1 MRISAFPKCWIEDIS
16 EGRMSLFQWID
27 TATELECEGL
37 ELYPPFLTELTPGYL
52 RQVRNAM
59 ESRGMV
65 MSMMCHSPDFT
76 VPKDELPGQIAR
88 QKRMIQVTAELGGG
102 FCRVLSG
109 QRRPWMD
116 PEEGCKQVIDCIA
129 QCIPTAEECG
139 VVLAIENHFKDGY
152 WQYPEFAQKQEVFLR
167 ILDALDS
174 PWFGVQYDPSNAIVA
189 GEDPQALLDRVLP
202 RVKTVHASDRYIEPG
217 YKYEDVMASLA
228 VTGYP
233 SYMKHGEVGKGLND
247 YPAIFR
253 KLRSIGYDGWISIE
267 DGVNGLDEMK
277 RSILYLKKL
286 RKEYFETEG
295 NQCEDCV

>member
-16 EGRMSLFQWID
+16 EERMSLFQWID
-27 TATELECEGL
+27 IATELECDGL
-37 ELYPPFLTELTPGYL
+37 ELYPPFLAETNQAYL
-52 RQVRNAM
+52 KKVRRAI

-65 MSMMCHSPDFT
+65 VSMMCHSPDFT
-76 VPKDELPGQIAR
+76 VPKDELPCQIAR
-88 QKRMIQVTAELGGG
+88 QCEMIRITAELGGG

-116 PEEGCKQVIDCIA
+116 PEEGCKQVIHCIE
-129 QCIPTAEECG
+129 QCIPTAEKYG
-139 VVLAIENHFKDGY
+139 IVLAMENHFKDGY

-167 ILDALDS
+167 ILDAIDS

-189 GEDPQALLDRVLP
+189 GEDPLALLDKVLP

-217 YKYEDVMASLA
+217 HRYEEVLESLA

-233 SYMKHGEVGKGLND
+233 AYMKHGEVGKGMNN
-247 YPAIFR
+247 YPVIFQ
-253 KLRSIGYDGWISIE
+253 KLRSIGYQGWISIE

-286 RKEYFETEG
+286 REEHFETE
-295 NQCEDCV
+295 VM

>member
-27 TATELECEGL
+27 IATELHCEGL
-37 ELYPPFLTELTPGYL
+37 EMYSPFLTELTPSYL
-52 RQVRNAM
+52 KEVRNAI

-65 MSMMCHSPDFT
+65 VSMMCHSPDFT
-76 VPKDELPGQIAR
+76 VPKDELPCQIAR
-88 QKRMIQVTAELGGG
+88 QCEIIRVTAELGGG

-109 QRRPWMD
+109 QRRPWLD
-116 PEEGCKQVIDCIA
+116 QEEGCKQIIDCIEK
-129 QCIPTAEECG
+129 CIPTAEECN

-167 ILDALDS
+167 ILNAIDT

-189 GEDPQALLDRVLP
+189 GDDPLKLLDKVLP

-217 YKYEDVMASLA
+217 YKYEDVMANLA
-228 VTGYP
+228 ITGYP
-233 SYMKHGEVGKGLND
+233 AYMKHGEVGKGLND
-247 YPAIFR
+247 YPAIFQR
-253 KLRSIGYDGWISIE
+253 LRSINYNGWISIE

-277 RSILYLKKL
+277 RSIDYLKKM
-286 RKEYFETEG
+286 RKVYFECGGDT
-295 NQCEDCV
+295 V